1 MPRGAQLLPAGTVA
15 QSVTAL
21 RSTLTFPV
29 LLVSK
34 TPGEKSGAVGIVTL
48 EDVVEEMIGE
58 EVRDSLVTDADRADR
73 RRVRPIR

>member
-1 MPRGAQLLPAGTVA
+1 
-15 QSVTAL
+15 L

-58 EVRDSLVTDADRADR
+58 EVRGISRDR
-73 RRVRPIR
+73 R

>member
-1 MPRGAQLLPAGTVA
+1 
-15 QSVTAL
+15 L

-58 EVRDSLVTDADRADR
+58 EVRDSLVPDADRADR